1 MESSKGCPPSENSDE
16 SEWYVIAEGMY
27 FAGVERPN
35 VKASFLRGEGKGRK
49 VVIVRID
56 NDDPP
61 CIVQECVKHL

>member
-35 VKASFLRGEGKGRK
+35 VKASFLRGEERAA
-49 VVIVRID
+49 R
-56 NDDPP
+56 
-61 CIVQECVKHL
+61 L